1 MYTKEQQI
9 RKAQKIGEHEVKR
22 KIERK
27 IVRGLSGEDYSKRK
41 YMIAKGV
48 ALQQGVAHEIG
59 VQKKMIRMDSINRKG
74 RK

>member
-9 RKAQKIGEHEVKR
+9 RKAQKIGEHKIKR

-27 IVRGLSGEDYSKRK
+27 IISDLSDEEYSKRK
-41 YMIAKGV
+41 YTIAKRV
-48 ALQQGVAHEIG
+48 AIQQGVAHDIA

-74 RK
+74 